1 MKTTGNKSEQTTRNA
16 EIPLTTLYRYLL
28 KDKKDLEK
36 KCDILKGENDSLAD
50 ENTYLSNLLRKMK
63 QNTQARHDNGEFV
76 TYKEYESVITENKRL
91 RTDLARIRKTNSINV
106 TRLIELN
113 KKNNNAVS
121 VAAE

>member
-63 QNTQARHDNGEFV
+63 QNTQARHDTGEFV